1 MKIIITSHSKFS
13 APCRSKITGKY
24 QMVTNRYVMITC
36 NHDVVTCPCLL
47 VILIANIKQSKMSM
61 SNIDKNKEFL

>member
-1 MKIIITSHSKFS
+1 M
-13 APCRSKITGKY
+13 TG
-24 QMVTNRYVMITC
+24 
-36 NHDVVTCPCLL
+36 NHVV

>member
-1 MKIIITSHSKFS
+1 MYNKS
-13 APCRSKITGKY
+13 GKD
-24 QMVTNRYVMITC
+24 VTNK
-36 NHDVVTCPCLL
+36 